1 MDRVYGNK
9 IIASLIPKTEGKC
22 KIMKQSGGF
31 CWSSWD
37 MVLERSIFSFL
48 QLIKSSSK
56 KAASLLYG
64 QFIKVSGI
72 YKDAHSYDYKYKLQT
87 CLFQKQKLH
96 WDLFAF
102 SLSSSSPLF
111 FFSPQLVQHQYYI

>member
-1 MDRVYGNK
+1 
-9 IIASLIPKTEGKC
+9 
-22 KIMKQSGGF
+22 MKQSGGF

-64 QFIKVSGI
+64 QFIKLVEFI
-72 YKDAHSYDYKYKLQT
+72 KMHIHMTTNTNYKLVFFKNRNFMGT
-87 CLFQKQKLH
+87 SLLLVYLPLLLCFFFLPNLYSTNII
-96 WDLFAF
+96 F
-102 SLSSSSPLF
+102 SLELDTLEWNPIHYTMKLNEMT
-111 FFSPQLVQHQYYI
+111 